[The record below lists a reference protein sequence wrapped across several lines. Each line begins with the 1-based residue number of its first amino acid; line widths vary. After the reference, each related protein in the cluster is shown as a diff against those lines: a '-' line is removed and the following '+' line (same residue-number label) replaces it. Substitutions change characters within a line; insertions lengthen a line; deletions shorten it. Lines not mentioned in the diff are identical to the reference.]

1 MRWKTRI
8 LIVGIVGVAGL
19 LAAMGTSYVGDR
31 YAGEGQ
37 LAGPPTTPELVARG
51 AYLAK
56 LGDCAACHSIPG
68 KPPYSGGLRMVTPIG
83 AIYTTNITPDPTY
96 GIGRFS
102 LADFDRALRFG
113 VAEGH
118 TLYPAMPFTSYANT
132 RPEDVD
138 ALYAYFKYGVA
149 PAAVPN
155 QSNDIA
161 FPFSMRWPLTF
172 CRWKLPPASHSVPAP
187 A

>member
-1 MRWKTRI
+1 MRWKTGI
-8 LIVGIVGVAGL
+8 LTVGIVGVVGL
-19 LAAMGTSYVGDR
+19 LAAMGTSYVADR

-37 LAGPPTTPELVARG
+37 LTGPPETPELIARG
-51 AYLAK
+51 ANLAR

-113 VAEGH
+113 VAKGH
-118 TLYPAMPFTSYANT
+118 TLYPAMPFTSFYNT
-132 RPEDVD
+132 TPHDVA
-138 ALYAYFKYGVA
+138 ALYAYFQQGVPA
-149 PAAVPN
+149 AAVPN
-155 QSNDIA
+155 RPSDRAAKRSELNRQQRRCQ
-161 FPFSMRWPLTF
+161 PGGKHGLCPQ
-172 CRWKLPPASHSVPAP
+172 
-187 A
+187 